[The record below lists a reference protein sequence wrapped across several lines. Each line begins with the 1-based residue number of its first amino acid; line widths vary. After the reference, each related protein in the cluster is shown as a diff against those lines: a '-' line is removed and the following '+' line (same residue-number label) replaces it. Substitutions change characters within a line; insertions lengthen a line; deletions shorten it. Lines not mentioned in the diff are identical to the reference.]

1 MPVQEKRVKA
11 GCFPYQALRIMRTLT
26 SVGQKTGTSMR
37 LCASQWLLIAV
48 VILLGVSS
56 MLSGCGKKG
65 PLYLPD
71 EPARQADSGVKK
83 Q

>member
-1 MPVQEKRVKA
+1 MQPVT
-11 GCFPYQALRIMRTLT
+11 G
-26 SVGQKTGTSMR
+26 VGQNTGTNMR

-48 VILLGVSS
+48 VVLLGLSS

-71 EPARQADSGVKK
+71 EPAKQAVPGAK
-83 Q
+83 QQ

>member
-1 MPVQEKRVKA
+1 
-11 GCFPYQALRIMRTLT
+11 
-26 SVGQKTGTSMR
+26 MR

-48 VILLGVSS
+48 VILLGFSS

-71 EPARQADSGVKK
+71 EPARQANPGSDKN
-83 Q
+83 